1 MEQLSLFNEENFVFN
16 PLLELEQFLKD
27 YNISVLEVYGHDCS
41 NYFVSINDGQFSF
54 RKKMDYNDTIY
65 NSIKLN
71 DLEET
76 YFIDVTEDGKCYYQK
91 LKINF
96 NFEYETVIEWNY
108 FLNKDIKKEVVKNIK
123 IKDFIISK
131 SKELTKLVTCYR
143 CKQNINELKDILL
156 KTNPYAYDL
165 AIKKDWTLE
174 LLLAPHLE
182 ILYKAGFKFIDVAI
196 NEFKS
201 TSHYSKKNLEYF
213 NRLCQKGTNPKE
225 IFKTTKAVYT
235 LLKEEYSLEIWDS
248 FRKLIKMGR
257 ITPDILNQLYYNG
270 YSSNDLN
277 SINSIL
283 NKTYNGKPVF
293 TFNSLTNY
301 LERLDMYEAI
311 ERKEAFMLLNDYL
324 LMCQQ
329 LNVQPKIDGDS
340 LKREHDVMARN
351 CRLKKNEIM
360 NQKLTKAS
368 SNYSKYNYEEDIYF
382 VRTIEDYNDLL
393 EEANQQHNCVASYAQ
408 SIVDGTRLVFVM
420 REKKT
425 PKRSLITI
433 ELSPDG
439 KTIRQKFLAYNKP
452 IHNKS
457 QTEFLNRW
465 LQYCRNQA

>member
-1 MEQLSLFNEENFVFN
+1 MEQLSLFNEENFIYN
-16 PLLELEQFLKD
+16 PLLELEQFLND
-27 YNISVLEVYGHDCS
+27 YNINVLEVYGGNC
-41 NYFVSINDGQFSF
+41 NYYYVDITNGQLDF
-54 RKKMDYNDTIY
+54 RKKKGYQDTIN
-65 NSIKLN
+65 NSFCYS
-71 DLEET
+71 DLEDA
-76 YFIDVTEDGKCYYQK
+76 YFINVNQNGRCFYQT

-96 NFEYETVIEWNY
+96 EFQERECRRWNSYFDSYMNDIEVE
-108 FLNKDIKKEVVKNIK
+108 DIK
-123 IKDFIISK
+123 IKSFTISK
-131 SKELTKLVTCYR
+131 PKELNKLVGNYK
-143 CKQNINELKDILL
+143 CKQTKEELNQILL

-182 ILYKAGFKFIDVAI
+182 ILYKAGFNFLDAAI
-196 NEFKS
+196 YEFKKPPR
-201 TSHYSKKNLEYF
+201 YSKKNLEYF

-235 LLKEEYSLEIWDS
+235 LLKEESNLEIWDS

-257 ITPDILNQLYYNG
+257 ITTDILKQLYYNG
-270 YSSNDLN
+270 YSSSDLN

-283 NKTYNGKPVF
+283 NKSYNGKPVF
-293 TFNSLTNY
+293 TFTSLTNY

-311 ERKEAFMLLNDYL
+311 EKKEAFMLLNDYL

-360 NQKLTKAS
+360 NEKLAKTYDKT
-368 SNYSKYNYEEDIYF
+368 SKFNYEEDIYF
-382 VRTIEDYNDLL
+382 VRAIKDYNDLI

-420 REKKT
+420 REKKN
-425 PKRSLITI
+425 PNRSLITI

-439 KTIRQKFLAYNKP
+439 TTIRQKFLAYNKP